1 MTNNDKKSHAPGG
14 SDHPGSHQD
23 NRPGLDHDF
32 FDDPEALLAAEE
44 AALEAEE
51 LEAEQKEK
59 KEQETPATLKA
70 QIADLTDRLLRAH
83 ADMENQRKMAEK
95 EREDTAKYAIS
106 KFAKDIV
113 QVGDNFQRAISAV
126 PGEAVDS
133 DPALK
138 SFLDGVTMLD
148 REFHN
153 ILERHGIQR
162 LEPTGEAFNPH
173 FHQAMMEQEDASVP
187 HGTVLQVIQAGYQL
201 SDRVLRPAMVIVA
214 KGGVKGGGAGK
225 TAADATPKADNENS
239 ANSDEQTGGSSEP
252 GSDGSGS
259 GPPN

>member
-1 MTNNDKKSHAPGG
+1 MANNDKKSHSAGG
-14 SDHPGSHQD
+14 PPHDDG
-23 NRPGLDHDF
+23 PGLEPDF
-32 FDDPEALLAAEE
+32 LDDPEALLAAEE

-51 LEAEQKEK
+51 
-59 KEQETPATLKA
+59 QEEDNEDVETLKA

-83 ADMENQRKMAEK
+83 AEMDNQRKMAEK
-95 EREDTAKYAIS
+95 DREDTAKYAIS

-113 QVGDNFQRAISAV
+113 QVGDNFQRAITAV
-126 PGEAVDS
+126 PGDAVDN

-173 FHQAMMEQEDASVP
+173 FHQAMMEQEDASVA
-187 HGTVLQVIQAGYQL
+187 HGTVIQVIQAGYQL
-201 SDRVLRPAMVIVA
+201 ADRVLRPAMVIVA
-214 KGGVKGGGAGK
+214 KGGVKPGTGSQ
-225 TAADATPKADNENS
+225 TNDPPQADNENVAVS
-239 ANSDEQTGGSSEP
+239 SDKPSTTANPDTA
-252 GSDGSGS
+252 
-259 GPPN
+259 GPDAENTS

>member
-1 MTNNDKKSHAPGG
+1 MASNDKKSHAPGG
-14 SDHPGSHQD
+14 SDQPGSHHD
-23 NRPGLDHDF
+23 DRPGLDQDF
-32 FDDPEALLAAEE
+32 LDDPEALLAAEE

-51 LEAEQKEK
+51 LEEEQKEK
-59 KEQETPATLKA
+59 EPRETPATLKA

-83 ADMENQRKMAEK
+83 ADMENHRKMAEK

-113 QVGDNFQRAISAV
+113 QVGDNFQRAITAV
-126 PGEAVDS
+126 PGEAVES

-138 SFLDGVTMLD
+138 SFLDGVSMLD

-201 SDRVLRPAMVIVA
+201 SDRVLRPAMVILA
-214 KGGVKGGGAGK
+214 KGGAKK
-225 TAADATPKADNENS
+225 TAPEPTQADNENAQGQAQAS
-239 ANSDEQTGGSSEP
+239 GVHPETPSDPDPSGP
-252 GSDGSGS
+252 GSK
-259 GPPN
+259 PPN